1 MLEASAPLCGC
12 GWLTLFVSELR
23 VELPLA
29 EFVSEEGRLIVAL
42 SVPDCRVAEA
52 PVPVVSVAL
61 VSVAVTSPVSLRAQP
76 AKQIKV
82 AAINAN
88 FFIIQLLV
96 CAREPCRSCLAVACD
111 SLARNYSHLFVPVL
125 NGVKIGLRTSTAL
138 MGWPSAGV
146 GSHCSGKT
154 RG

>member
-1 MLEASAPLCGC
+1 MLEVSAPLCGW

-23 VELPLA
+23 DELPLG

-61 VSVAVTSPVSLRAQP
+61 VSVAVVSPVSLRAQP

-96 CAREPCRSCLAVACD
+96 YAREPCRSLFGCGVRIHLHANKVTC
-111 SLARNYSHLFVPVL
+111 SCQYS
-125 NGVKIGLRTSTAL
+125 
-138 MGWPSAGV
+138 ME
-146 GSHCSGKT
+146 
-154 RG
+154 